1 MDKLGKLSITS
12 TLIAVARKS
21 LIKRT
26 LFYFVNIKDNTL
38 DISWLVFKA
47 LNLSMRNEMNNEIKA
62 YLADS
67 ELLLN
72 AVGEGI
78 YGLDA
83 QGRAIFINP
92 AAEAMT
98 GWSSAELLGKNI
110 HQFHH
115 HSYSNGEAY
124 PACDCKIFNTAIDGV
139 SRQVS
144 GEVFWRKDGSS
155 FPVEYTTQAVYK
167 NKEIIG
173 AVAVFRDVSQQQQI
187 ELALRSALENVQSL
201 TEQLKAENT
210 YLQNELA
217 QEWSSAG
224 LVGKSKVV
232 TKMLSQVELVA
243 QTDSTVL
250 ILGENG
256 TGKELV
262 ARNIHALSQ
271 RKNSTMVKV
280 NCAAFTPSLLE
291 SELFGH
297 EKGAFTGA
305 TERRK
310 GRFELANGGTL
321 FLDEIGELTM
331 EAQGK
336 LLRVLQEQEFERVGG
351 SETLAV
357 DIRIIA
363 ATNRDLSAMVTSGE
377 FRIDLFY
384 RLNVF
389 PVTVPPLR
397 DRQEDIPL
405 LSQAIITTLNKKLGK
420 SITAISNKSLTKLM
434 QYQWPGNIRELQN
447 LLEREM
453 ILTKSSI
460 LNFNFKSSAKPLA
473 AVEYETLAQAEH
485 KHITNVLKA
494 CKWRIGG
501 DLGAAKQL
509 DLPESTLRSRMKKL
523 KIVRPN

>member
-1 MDKLGKLSITS
+1 MDK
-12 TLIAVARKS
+12 
-21 LIKRT
+21 
-26 LFYFVNIKDNTL
+26 
-38 DISWLVFKA
+38 
-47 LNLSMRNEMNNEIKA
+47 EIKA

-67 ELLLN
+67 DLLLN
-72 AVGEGI
+72 AIGEGV
-78 YGLDA
+78 YGVDTR
-83 QGRAIFINP
+83 GRAIFINP

-98 GWSSAELLGKNI
+98 GWSSIELLGKNI

-115 HSYSNGEAY
+115 HSYSDGEPY
-124 PACDCKIFNTAIDGV
+124 PACDCKIFNTALDGL
-139 SRQVS
+139 SRQVK
-144 GEVFWRKDGSS
+144 GEVFWRKDGSN

-167 NKEIIG
+167 NNSIIG

-201 TEQLKAENT
+201 TEQLRAENT

-224 LVGKSKVV
+224 LVGQSVV
-232 TKMLSQVELVA
+232 ITNMLSQVELVA
-243 QTDSTVL
+243 QTNSTVL

-262 ARNIHALSQ
+262 ARSLHALSQ

-321 FLDEIGELTM
+321 FLDEIGELSM

-363 ATNRDLSAMVTSGE
+363 ATNRDLSAMIANGE

-389 PVTVPPLR
+389 PVTVPALR
-397 DRQEDIPL
+397 QRREDIPL
-405 LSQAIITTLNKKLGK
+405 LSQAIITSLNKKLGK
-420 SITAISNKSLTKLM
+420 SITAISNRSLTQLM
-434 QYQWPGNIRELQN
+434 HYQWPGNIRELQN

-453 ILTKSSI
+453 ILAKSSI
-460 LNFNFKSSAKPLA
+460 LNFSFKNKTKSLEPIEFDTS
-473 AVEYETLAQAEH
+473 AQAER
-485 KHITNVLKA
+485 KHITNVLQA

-501 DLGAAKQL
+501 EFGAAKQL
-509 DLPESTLRSRMKKL
+509 ELPESTLRSRMKKL
-523 KIVRPN
+523 SIVRPT

>member
-1 MDKLGKLSITS
+1 MILGRIMDK
-12 TLIAVARKS
+12 
-21 LIKRT
+21 
-26 LFYFVNIKDNTL
+26 
-38 DISWLVFKA
+38 
-47 LNLSMRNEMNNEIKA
+47 EIKS

-78 YGLDA
+78 YGLDSH
-83 QGRAIFINP
+83 GRAIFINP
-92 AAEAMT
+92 AAESMT
-98 GWSSAELLGKNI
+98 GWSATELLGKNI

-115 HSYSNGEAY
+115 HSHANGEPY
-124 PACDCKIFNTAIDGV
+124 PACECKIFKTVLDGI
-139 SRQVS
+139 SRQVT

-167 NKEIIG
+167 SEKVIG

-187 ELALRSALENVQSL
+187 ELALRSALENVQLL
-201 TEQLKAENT
+201 TEQLQAENT

-217 QEWSSAG
+217 QEWSSEG
-224 LVGKSKVV
+224 LVGQSAVV
-232 TKMLSQVELVA
+232 KEMLTQVELVA

-262 ARNIHALSQ
+262 ARNIHSLSQ

-351 SETLAV
+351 SETLKV
-357 DIRIIA
+357 DIRVIA
-363 ATNRDLSAMVTSGE
+363 ATNRDLSAMITKGE

-389 PVTVPPLR
+389 PVNVPPLR
-397 DRQEDIPL
+397 DRKEDIPL
-405 LSQAIITTLNKKLGK
+405 LSQAIITTLNSKLGK
-420 SITAISNKSLTKLM
+420 NITAISNRSLNKLM

-453 ILTKSSI
+453 ILSSTAI
-460 LNFNFKSSAKPLA
+460 LNFNFKSSSKSPDINDF
-473 AVEYETLAQAEH
+473 ETLAQAENR
-485 KHITNVLKA
+485 HILQVLRS
-494 CKWRIGG
+494 CNWRIGG
-501 DLGAAKQL
+501 ALGAAKQL
-509 DLPESTLRSRMKKL
+509 NLPESTLRSRMKKL
-523 KIVRPN
+523 GIKRPQ

>member
-1 MDKLGKLSITS
+1 MDK
-12 TLIAVARKS
+12 
-21 LIKRT
+21 
-26 LFYFVNIKDNTL
+26 
-38 DISWLVFKA
+38 
-47 LNLSMRNEMNNEIKA
+47 EIKA

-78 YGLDA
+78 YGLDT

-98 GWSSAELLGKNI
+98 GWSYAELLGQNI

-115 HSYSNGEAY
+115 HSYSNGEPY
-124 PACDCKIFNTAIDGV
+124 PACECQIFNTALDGI
-139 SRQVS
+139 SRKVS
-144 GEVFWRKDGSS
+144 GEVFWRKNGSN
-155 FPVEYTTQAVYK
+155 FPVEYTTRAVYK
-167 NKEIIG
+167 NNHIIG

-201 TEQLKAENT
+201 TEQLQAENT

-224 LVGKSKVV
+224 LVGRSPII

-280 NCAAFTPSLLE
+280 NCAAFAPSLLE

-310 GRFELANGGTL
+310 GRFELANAGTL
-321 FLDEIGELTM
+321 FLDEIGELSM
-331 EAQGK
+331 AAQGK

-351 SETLAV
+351 SETV
-357 DIRIIA
+357 KVNIRVIA
-363 ATNRDLSAMVTSGE
+363 ATNRDLSAMITQGT

-405 LSQAIITTLNKKLGK
+405 LSQAIISTLNKTLGK
-420 SITAISNKSLTKLM
+420 KISAISNRSLTQLM

-447 LLEREM
+447 VLEREI
-453 ILTKSSI
+453 ILTKSTI
-460 LNFNFKSSAKPLA
+460 LNFNFKTSSKSLNPP
-473 AVEYETLAQAEH
+473 VIETLAQVEASY
-485 KHITNVLKA
+485 ILSVLKA

-501 DLGAAKQL
+501 EIGAAKQL
-509 DLPESTLRSRMKKL
+509 GLPESTLRSRMSKL

>member
-1 MDKLGKLSITS
+1 MT
-12 TLIAVARKS
+12 
-21 LIKRT
+21 
-26 LFYFVNIKDNTL
+26 
-38 DISWLVFKA
+38 
-47 LNLSMRNEMNNEIKA
+47 NEMNSEIKA

-115 HSYSNGEAY
+115 HSYSNGEPY
-124 PACDCKIFNTAIDGV
+124 LACDCKIFNTAIDGI

-167 NKEIIG
+167 NNHLIG

-224 LVGKSKVV
+224 LVGKSAIVRQ
-232 TKMLSQVELVA
+232 MLSQVELVA

-305 TERRK
+305 VERRK

-321 FLDEIGELTM
+321 FLDEIGELSM

-351 SETLAV
+351 SETIKV
-357 DIRIIA
+357 NIRIIA
-363 ATNRDLSAMVTSGE
+363 ATNRDLSTMIANGT

-397 DRQEDIPL
+397 ERQEDIPL
-405 LSQAIITTLNKKLGK
+405 LSQAIIATLNTKLGK
-420 SITAISNKSLTKLM
+420 SISAISNRSLTQLM

-447 LLEREM
+447 VLEREM
-453 ILTKSSI
+453 ILSSTSI
-460 LNFNFKSSAKPLA
+460 LNFNFKSSAKAVAPKLA
-473 AVEYETLAQAEH
+473 ETLVQVEAR
-485 KHITNVLKA
+485 HILTTLKA

-501 DLGAAKQL
+501 DMGAAKQL
-509 DLPESTLRSRMKKL
+509 GLPESTLRSRMKKL
-523 KIVRPN
+523 QISRPS

>member
-1 MDKLGKLSITS
+1 MPVFLRVKLSMPN
-12 TLIAVARKS
+12 K
-21 LIKRT
+21 
-26 LFYFVNIKDNTL
+26 
-38 DISWLVFKA
+38 
-47 LNLSMRNEMNNEIKA
+47 MNPEIKA
-62 YLADS
+62 YLSDS

-78 YGLDA
+78 YGLDNE
-83 QGRAIFINP
+83 GRAIFINP

-98 GWSSAELLGKNI
+98 GWSAAELLGKNI

-115 HSYSNGEAY
+115 HTYSNGEPY

-139 SRQVS
+139 SRQVT

-167 NKEIIG
+167 NNQLIG

-224 LVGKSKVV
+224 LVGKSAIVK
-232 TKMLSQVELVA
+232 KMLSQVELVA
-243 QTDSTVL
+243 RTDSTVL

-305 TERRK
+305 MERRK

-321 FLDEIGELTM
+321 FLDEIGELSM

-351 SETLAV
+351 SETIKV
-357 DIRIIA
+357 NIRIIA
-363 ATNRDLSAMVTSGE
+363 ATNRDLSAMIANDT

-397 DRQEDIPL
+397 DRHEDIPL
-405 LSQAIITTLNKKLGK
+405 LSQAIISTLNKKLGK
-420 SITAISNKSLTKLM
+420 NISAISNRSLTQLM

-447 LLEREM
+447 VLEREI
-453 ILTKSSI
+453 ILTTTST
-460 LNFNFKSSAKPLA
+460 LNFNFKSNAKAITPKLA
-473 AVEYETLAQAEH
+473 ETMAEVEAR
-485 KHITNVLKA
+485 HILTTLKA

-501 DLGAAKQL
+501 DMGAAKQL
-509 DLPESTLRSRMKKL
+509 GLPESTLRSRMKKL
-523 KIVRPN
+523 RISRPS

>member
-1 MDKLGKLSITS
+1 LSLVFHLGKYMDK
-12 TLIAVARKS
+12 
-21 LIKRT
+21 
-26 LFYFVNIKDNTL
+26 
-38 DISWLVFKA
+38 
-47 LNLSMRNEMNNEIKA
+47 EIKA

-67 ELLLN
+67 EILLN

-78 YGLDA
+78 YGLDIN
-83 QGRAIFINP
+83 GNAIFINS

-115 HSYSNGEAY
+115 HSYSNGEHY
-124 PACDCKIFNTAIDGV
+124 PACDCKIFNTALDGI
-139 SRQVS
+139 SRQVA
-144 GEVFWRKDGSS
+144 GEVFWRKDGSN
-155 FPVEYTTQAVYK
+155 FPVEYTTRAVYK
-167 NKEIIG
+167 NNTIVG
-173 AVAVFRDVSQQQQI
+173 AVAVFRDVSQQQQV

-201 TEQLKAENT
+201 TEQLQAENT

-217 QEWSSAG
+217 QTWSPTG
-224 LVGKSKVV
+224 LVGKSSKMME
-232 TKMLSQVELVA
+232 MLSQLELVS

-305 TERRK
+305 TSRRK
-310 GRFELANGGTL
+310 GRFELANDGTL
-321 FLDEIGELTM
+321 FLDEIGELSL

-336 LLRVLQEQEFERVGG
+336 LLRVLQEQEFERIGG
-351 SETLAV
+351 SETLKV

-363 ATNRDLSAMVTSGE
+363 ATNRDLLAMLDQGT
-377 FRIDLFY
+377 FRMDLFY

-389 PVTVPPLR
+389 PITVPPLR
-397 DRQEDIPL
+397 ERYEDIPL
-405 LSQAIITTLNKKLGK
+405 LSQAIIGTLNKKLGK
-420 SITAISNKSLTKLM
+420 NISAISNRSLSQLM
-434 QYQWPGNIRELQN
+434 QYSWPGNIRELQN

-453 ILTKSSI
+453 ILTQSTV
-460 LNFNFKSSAKPLA
+460 LNFNFKTNNKTLLPP
-473 AVEYETLAQAEH
+473 VIETLAQVEARY
-485 KHITNVLKA
+485 ILNALKLT
-494 CKWRIGG
+494 KWRIGG
-501 DLGAAKQL
+501 ESGAAKQL
-509 DLPESTLRSRMKKL
+509 GLPESTLRSRMKKL
-523 KIVRPN
+523 KIVRPNGSF

>member
-1 MDKLGKLSITS
+1 MDK
-12 TLIAVARKS
+12 
-21 LIKRT
+21 
-26 LFYFVNIKDNTL
+26 
-38 DISWLVFKA
+38 
-47 LNLSMRNEMNNEIKA
+47 EIKA

-78 YGLDA
+78 YGLDT

-98 GWSSAELLGKNI
+98 GWSYAELLGQNI

-115 HSYSNGEAY
+115 HSYSNGEPY
-124 PACDCKIFNTAIDGV
+124 PACECKIFNTALDGI

-144 GEVFWRKDGSS
+144 GEVFWRKDGSN
-155 FPVEYTTQAVYK
+155 FPVEYTTRAVYK
-167 NKEIIG
+167 NNHIIG

-187 ELALRSALENVQSL
+187 ELALRRALENVQSL
-201 TEQLKAENT
+201 TEQLQAENT

-224 LVGKSKVV
+224 LVGRSPII

-310 GRFELANGGTL
+310 GRFELANDGTL
-321 FLDEIGELTM
+321 FLDEIGELSM

-351 SETLAV
+351 SETV
-357 DIRIIA
+357 KVNIRIIA
-363 ATNRDLSAMVTSGE
+363 ATNRDLSAMITQGT

-405 LSQAIITTLNKKLGK
+405 LSQAIISTLNKTLGK
-420 SITAISNKSLTKLM
+420 NISAISNRSLTQLM

-447 LLEREM
+447 VLEREI
-453 ILTKSSI
+453 ILTKSTI
-460 LNFNFKSSAKPLA
+460 LNFNFKTSSKSLNPP
-473 AVEYETLAQAEH
+473 VIETLAQVETRY
-485 KHITNVLKA
+485 ILSVLKA

-501 DLGAAKQL
+501 EIGAAKQL
-509 DLPESTLRSRMKKL
+509 GLPESTLRSRMSKL